1 MTKRAI
7 EKAYEK
13 RYEVDMAR
21 YQLCK
26 DYLATMLMMVRECGR
41 GNEEVDTAASNLTD
55 AYRDL
60 MRG

>member
-13 RYEVDMAR
+13 RFEADMAR

-26 DYLATMLMMVRECGR
+26 DYLQTMLGVVRDCGT
-41 GNEEVDTAASNLTD
+41 GSVEVHEAQSNLTD

>member
-13 RYEVDMAR
+13 RYEADMAR
-21 YQLCK
+21 YQLAK
-26 DYLATMLMMVRECGR
+26 DYLNTMIFMVKDVGLGQVEMKI
-41 GNEEVDTAASNLTD
+41 AADHLRD